1 MTRQVSILRDEE
13 GMANVLVTLFI
24 IPIMLFLSFAIVP
37 FFVYVMKGNHL
48 NTIANH
54 GLKEAEAVGYVSPL
68 IEANMNARLAELG
81 MGPVMVDG
89 TAYPAYTGSTRTK
102 VFRDAVDPTITLV
115 LKYPAPGLSR
125 MLSAVG
131 GGSEGHTAH
140 DGFYYLVLHGK
151 SEAYE

>member
-1 MTRQVSILRDEE
+1 MTKRSSLIRDEE

-24 IPIMLFLSFAIVP
+24 IPIMLFLSFAVVP

-54 GLKEAEAVGYVSPL
+54 GLKEAEALGYVSPGV
-68 IEANMNARLAELG
+68 EANMNDRLAALG
-81 MGPVMVDG
+81 MGPITVDG
-89 TAYPAYTGSTRTK
+89 TAYPSYEGSTRAK
-102 VFRDAVDPTITLV
+102 VFRDAPEPTVTLV

-125 MLSAVG
+125 MLRAVG
-131 GGSEGHTAH
+131 GGGSAEVNE
-140 DGFYYLVLHGK
+140 GFYYLKLYGK